1 MIYLNEVCEKLQEIL
16 NSENNPAGFLYAVE
30 SVGFHADTVY
40 DKAEGKNLIR
50 VFISSMGG
58 NFNPIYGLGEANYTI
73 PITFYFPV
81 RFKDSFFVLDGYL
94 HSLFVGATLN
104 YGENSGDAISNL
116 SVATYG
122 EIQDLDFK
130 EFKKWADSLYRK
142 PIEVMEPYMSMT
154 LNLYLTCIGKAR
166 VGKYLMGNEVTAT
179 ATLQMLAADWLSKP
193 SFSHLYTTLGTPG
206 VRCEFA
212 DIYIQYLNPDVLW
225 HGYAFVAL
233 GGIFYADLDKTWTP
247 EGTYPYVYT
256 YINGRLEEIGT
267 LNQNVPSWTLKM
279 EEQMTFAQGSLQTMI
294 QASEQKQLFDATETD
309 GVPYSEATSQSFAA
323 YVCSNYFWRVITF
336 WQANGKLST
345 LDFKLKWNIAS
356 MPIDIERK
364 VYLASF
370 NLPITKGNPLVASMT
385 FSKRSE

>member
-1 MIYLNEVCEKLQEIL
+1 MIYLNEVCTKLQDIL
-16 NSENNPAGFLYAVE
+16 NSSNNPAGFLYAVE
-30 SVGFHADTVY
+30 SVGFHADTIY
-40 DKAEGKNLIR
+40 DKTEGKNLIR

-81 RFKDSFFVLDGYL
+81 RFKDSFFVLDSYL
-94 HSLFVGATLN
+94 HSIFVGATLN

-154 LNLYLTCIGKAR
+154 LNLYLSTLGSDENNISC
-166 VGKYLMGNEVTAT
+166 LWGNEVR
-179 ATLQMLAADWLSKP
+179 ATLFMRVNAETWRFLDDKYEQYK
-193 SFSHLYTTLGTPG
+193 HLGSTG
-206 VRCEFA
+206 VRCPFYDITDTYTYGAFA
-212 DIYIQYLNPDVLW
+212 T
-225 HGYAFVAL
+225 L
-233 GGIFYADLDKTWTP
+233 GGFVYIDLNKSLTP
-247 EGTYPYVYT
+247 FGHHNYVYVKDG
-256 YINGRLEEIGT
+256 NAWVQIGEL
-267 LNQNVPSWTLKM
+267 LNDYSPSHMSLYSDFL
-279 EEQMTFAQGSLQTMI
+279 TFSQGSIQTMI
-294 QASEQKQLFDATETD
+294 QASEQKQLFNESETN
-309 GVPYSEATSQSFAA
+309 GIPYSEATSQSFAG
-323 YVCSNYFWRVITF
+323 YVKKDLFWRIVTL
-336 WQANGKLST
+336 WQSLGALST
-345 LDFKLKWNIAS
+345 IDFRLKWEIPSLALET
-356 MPIDIERK
+356 ERK